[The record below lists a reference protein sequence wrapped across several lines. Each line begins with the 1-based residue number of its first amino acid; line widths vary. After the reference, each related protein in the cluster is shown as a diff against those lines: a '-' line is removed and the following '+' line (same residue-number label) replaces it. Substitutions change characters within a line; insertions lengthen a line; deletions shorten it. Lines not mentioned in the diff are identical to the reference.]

1 MSDDM
6 ASHRRS
12 ATVSHGAACGS
23 FDVLR
28 GGDPGC
34 ATNRPTRRRPGA
46 YAVLAAVVR
55 CVGPRCGVVVDHEL
69 RPERPPG
76 APFGQF
82 ERRQAAVRASAGTGV
97 RPFGQCVYGRLS
109 DLRLRRVRSAG
120 ARIGETSSIAGCA
133 TSCRGLSDR
142 LEDPCPITVRPRASD
157 TTITTLRATQ
167 RCRAGRGRRSLGDS
181 PIP

>member
-1 MSDDM
+1 M
-6 ASHRRS
+6 ASHRGS

-23 FDVLR
+23 FDVLW

-34 ATNRPTRRRPGA
+34 ALNRPMRRCPGA
-46 YAVLAAVVR
+46 YAVLAALVR
-55 CVGPRCGVVVDHEL
+55 CVRPHPAVLVDHEL
-69 RPERPPG
+69 RPGRPPG
-76 APFGQF
+76 GAVGRFK
-82 ERRQAAVRASAGTGV
+82 RRQPAVGVPDGMGV

-109 DLRLRRVRSAG
+109 DPRLRCARSAW
-120 ARIGETSSIAGCA
+120 ARICETSSIAGC
-133 TSCRGLSDR
+133 TTLLWRLSDR

-157 TTITTLRATQ
+157 TTITTLSATQ